1 MNNKKYNYLSKIF
14 ISVLILVFFLINFK
28 RIDYG
33 LPYFLN
39 SDESEFLY
47 NTLTYLNFITN
58 NNLIFGGG
66 DPIYAPFF
74 NLVLILK
81 SVFINELII
90 QNLNFSEIK
99 SKIYFNPELFIFYGR
114 VASLTISS
122 LSIFILY
129 LIFKK
134 LKINFFIYSTL
145 LLVCSTSLFL
155 VDISIINGK
164 NSYYLLI
171 FLIQLYFFIKYLFKI
186 QRFDLNSYILFA
198 ILASIAW
205 GVNYWPAFISIYAVL
220 ILHFEKFK
228 FKKINY
234 LLLFFIIFLIF
245 GPLVN
250 LIFAKDIITRH
261 IIDAQSEIPFQINIF
276 FTNIIADVLSGLK
289 IMFNSEYNFFLLL
302 LFTPI
307 YLLKKN
313 TKDKKN
319 FLIIF
324 FILFEPLIIFA
335 LAQGVIP
342 QLRYLAGSL
351 CVVLILI
358 SIITNELNKLK
369 LKYLILVFFI
379 SNYFFIYNNLKVN
392 YELNKIISE
401 KHSFYRFNESI
412 NKIDKSKILY
422 LVDLGFQENLKQNLL
437 YLELYNNNIIKNSTR
452 SNAFI
457 NRIKYKIKK
466 INNTKNIII
475 KNRPLKN
482 LVYYNYTF
490 AEIADLKL
498 FFDYIKKEYDYIV
511 IEDSDDVFYLS
522 SISLQ
527 VKIKDYVKK
536 NFQLEQT
543 QFSDDKIFLRSIR
556 SVINYYGGVLNTYD
570 LNEYETIDYN
580 LEKIYGNNYSLFKL
594 K

>member
-1 MNNKKYNYLSKIF
+1 MNSKKYNYLSKIF
-14 ISVLILVFFLINFK
+14 ISILILVFFLINFK
-28 RIDYG
+28 QIDYG

-39 SDESEFLY
+39 LDESEFLY
-47 NTLTYLNFITN
+47 TTLTYLNFITN
-58 NNLIFGGG
+58 NEIKAAQ
-66 DPIYAPFF
+66 PIYAPFF
-74 NLVLILK
+74 NLILILK
-81 SVFINELII
+81 SVFINEFLI
-90 QNLNFSEIK
+90 QGLNFSEIK
-99 SKIYFNPELFIFYGR
+99 SKIYFNTELFIFYGR
-114 VASLTISS
+114 IASLTISS

-134 LKINFFIYSTL
+134 LKINFFIYITL
-145 LLVCSTSLFL
+145 LLVFSSSLVL
-155 VDISIINGK
+155 VDISIVNGK
-164 NSYYLLI
+164 NSYYLLF

-186 QRFDLNSYILFA
+186 QKFKISSYILFA
-198 ILASIAW
+198 ILGSIAW
-205 GVNYWPAFISIYAVL
+205 GINIWPAFISIYAVL
-220 ILHFEKFK
+220 ILHSEKFK
-228 FKKINY
+228 FNKINY

-250 LIFAKDIITRH
+250 SIYSEDVIIRH
-261 IIDAQSEIPFQINIF
+261 IMGEETEIPFEINTF
-276 FTNIIADVLSGLK
+276 FKNLIVDILSGLK
-289 IMFNSEYNFFLLL
+289 IMFKSEYNFFLLL
-302 LFTPI
+302 CFVPI
-307 YLLKKN
+307 YLIKKD
-313 TKDKKN
+313 TKNKKQ

-335 LAQGVIP
+335 MAQGATP
-342 QLRYLAGSL
+342 QIRYFAGSL
-351 CVVLILI
+351 SLVLILI

-369 LKYLILVFFI
+369 LKYLIFIFFI
-379 SNYFFIYNNLKVN
+379 SNYFFIYNNLKNN

-522 SISLQ
+522 SIAQQ
-527 VKIKDYVKK
+527 VKIKNYVKK

>member
-1 MNNKKYNYLSKIF
+1 MNSKKYNYFSKIF
-14 ISVLILVFFLINFK
+14 ISILILVFFLINFK

-33 LPYFLN
+33 LPFFLN
-39 SDESEFLY
+39 LDENEFLY
-47 NTLTYLNFITN
+47 STLTYLNFITN
-58 NNLIFGGG
+58 NKINAAQ
-66 DPIYAPFF
+66 PIYAPIF
-74 NLVLILK
+74 NLILVLK
-81 SVFINELII
+81 SVFINEFLI

-134 LKINFFIYSTL
+134 LKINFFFYSTL
-145 LLVCSTSLFL
+145 LLVFSTSLFL
-155 VDISIINGK
+155 TDISIVNGK
-164 NSYYLLI
+164 NSYYLLF
-171 FLIQLYFFIKYLFKI
+171 FLIQLYFFIKYLFKTEKFKI
-186 QRFDLNSYILFA
+186 SSYILFG

-205 GVNYWPAFISIYAVL
+205 GINIWPAFISIYAVL
-220 ILHFEKFK
+220 ILHSEKFK
-228 FKKINY
+228 FNKINY

-250 LIFAKDIITRH
+250 FIYSEDVIIRH
-261 IIDAQSEIPFQINIF
+261 LMGEETEIPFEINIF
-276 FTNIIADVLSGLK
+276 FKNLIVDILSGLK
-289 IMFNSEYNFFLLL
+289 IMFRSEYNFLLLL

-307 YLLKKN
+307 YLIKKN
-313 TKDKKN
+313 TKNKKQ

-324 FILFEPLIIFA
+324 FILFEPLIIFG
-335 LAQGVIP
+335 LAQGTVP
-342 QLRYLAGSL
+342 QLRYFAGSL
-351 CVVLILI
+351 CLVLILI
-358 SIITNELNKLK
+358 SIITNELSKLK

-379 SNYFFIYNNLKVN
+379 SNYFFIYNNIKDN

-401 KHSFYRFNESI
+401 KHSFYKFNESI
-412 NKIDKSKILY
+412 DKIDKSKILY

-437 YLELYNNNIIKNSTR
+437 YLELYNRNIIKDSMK

-498 FFDYIKKEYDYIV
+498 FFNYIKKEYDYVV
-511 IEDSDDVFYLS
+511 IEDSDDTFYLS
-522 SISLQ
+522 S
-527 VKIKDYVKK
+527 VKIQQQIKNYVKK
-536 NFQLEQT
+536 NFQLTQT
-543 QFSDDKIFLRSIR
+543 QFSDDKIFLRSVR
-556 SVINYYGGVLNTYD
+556 SFINYYSKLLNVYD
-570 LNEYETIDYN
+570 LNNYESIDDN
-580 LEKIYGNNYSLFKL
+580 LEKIYGNNYSLYKL

>member
-1 MNNKKYNYLSKIF
+1 MNSKKYNYLSKIF
-14 ISVLILVFFLINFK
+14 ISILILVFFLINFK
-28 RIDYG
+28 QIDYG

-39 SDESEFLY
+39 LDESEFLY
-47 NTLTYLNFITN
+47 TTLTYLNFITN
-58 NNLIFGGG
+58 NEIKAAQ
-66 DPIYAPFF
+66 PIYAPFF
-74 NLVLILK
+74 NLILILK
-81 SVFINELII
+81 SVFINEFLI
-90 QNLNFSEIK
+90 QGLNFSEIK
-99 SKIYFNPELFIFYGR
+99 SKIYFNTELFIFYGR
-114 VASLTISS
+114 IASLTISS

-134 LKINFFIYSTL
+134 LKINFFIYITL
-145 LLVCSTSLFL
+145 LLVFASSLVL
-155 VDISIINGK
+155 VDISIVNGK
-164 NSYYLLI
+164 NSYYLLF

-186 QRFDLNSYILFA
+186 QKFKISSYILFA
-198 ILASIAW
+198 ILGSIAW
-205 GVNYWPAFISIYAVL
+205 GINIWPAFISIYAVL
-220 ILHFEKFK
+220 ILHSEKFK
-228 FKKINY
+228 FNKINY

-276 FTNIIADVLSGLK
+276 FTNIIADILSGLK

-335 LAQGVIP
+335 VAPLAFP

-358 SIITNELNKLK
+358 SIITNELNKFK

-392 YELNKIISE
+392 YELNKTISE

-522 SISLQ
+522 NISLQ

-543 QFSDDKIFLRSIR
+543 QFSDDKIYLKTIR
-556 SVINYYGGVLNTYD
+556 SVINYYGGILNPYD
-570 LNEYETIDYN
+570 LWEYKSVDHN

>member
-1 MNNKKYNYLSKIF
+1 MKKIHKHLDKLTVFVIIIIFYLYNLNR
-14 ISVLILVFFLINFK
+14 IN
-28 RIDYG
+28 YG
-33 LPYFLN
+33 LPFFINL
-39 SDESEFLY
+39 DEINFQYSSLS
-47 NTLTYLNFITN
+47 YLHFITGYGSTPGDPFLAPLL
-58 NNLIFGGG
+58 NLI
-66 DPIYAPFF
+66 
-74 NLVLILK
+74 LILK
-81 SVFINELII
+81 YIFFNELI
-90 QNLNFSEIK
+90 LNYLGPEQIK

-122 LSIFILY
+122 LSILILY

-145 LLVCSTSLFL
+145 LFVFSSSLIL
-155 VDISIINGK
+155 VDISIVNGK
-164 NSYYLLI
+164 NSYYLLF

-186 QRFDLNSYILFA
+186 QKFKISSYILFA
-198 ILASIAW
+198 ILGSIAW
-205 GVNYWPAFISIYAVL
+205 GINIWPAFISIYAVL
-220 ILHFEKFK
+220 ILHSEKFK
-228 FKKINY
+228 FNKINY

-250 LIFAKDIITRH
+250 FIYSDDVIIRH
-261 IIDAQSEIPFQINIF
+261 IMGEETEIPFEINIF
-276 FTNIIADVLSGLK
+276 FKDLIVDILSGLK
-289 IMFNSEYNFFLLL
+289 IMFKSEYNFFLLL
-302 LFTPI
+302 CFVPI
-307 YLLKKN
+307 YLLKKD
-313 TKDKKN
+313 TKNKKQ

-324 FILFEPLIIFA
+324 FILFEPLIIFG
-335 LAQGVIP
+335 LAQGTVP
-342 QLRYLAGSL
+342 QLRYFAGSL

-358 SIITNELNKLK
+358 SIITNELNKFK

-379 SNYFFIYNNLKVN
+379 SNYFFIYNNLKDN
-392 YELNKIISE
+392 FEFNKIISE
-401 KHSFYRFNESI
+401 KHSFYKFNESI
-412 NKIDKSKILY
+412 DKIDKSKILY

-475 KNRPLKN
+475 KNKPLKN

-522 SISLQ
+522 SISQQ
-527 VKIKDYVKK
+527 VKIKNYVKK

-556 SVINYYGGVLNTYD
+556 SVINYYGGVLNAYD
-570 LNEYETIDYN
+570 LIEFETADYN